1 MLSLK
6 VVIDFVKLVDKFSK
20 MKAENQSPEEAKQTN
35 KQTNR
40 KKSFPSLQFP
50 LLHHFYWQILAANSS
65 LQDSGSSLEK
75 RVFKKAY

>member
-40 KKSFPSLQFP
+40 KVNGNARKGVPVELSEKSF
-50 LLHHFYWQILAANSS
+50 
-65 LQDSGSSLEK
+65 
-75 RVFKKAY
+75 